1 MRSLRSFVRSFL
13 LRMRRARRRLP
24 NGLDVFVVA
33 GLRHGLAV
41 ACFGTMRGAFE
52 RWPAAMLL
60 PLLGALV
67 VWALPRARS
76 RTLVQVGDLL
86 VRAGA
91 VLVVALG
98 ALACVCFAVQA
109 LRAAFC

>member
-1 MRSLRSFVRSFL
+1 MLPTGSSLVFL

-60 PLLGALV
+60 PLLGALLV
-67 VWALPRARS
+67 SRAPS